1 MKIQEPPE
9 DAPGVGRLL
18 ALSDGV
24 VAIAL
29 TLLVL
34 SLHVP
39 VSTVLHHID
48 PNSPGDLASALQG
61 LTNPLISYVISF
73 YVIAQFWLAHHR
85 TFRLMAGHDE
95 GLAWWNF
102 LFLFAITLLPFSA
115 DLLGKYSENPLA
127 VDIFALNL
135 LLGSLSTI
143 TVITVAQRKGLL
155 LPRATPEVLR
165 SGRVRA
171 LGIVVVVA
179 ASMGVAWYS
188 PDLAKYMWFLIAIVP
203 RVMNRWVDRHLPI
216 DDGTAARPGLNDGT
230 APGTGAVSPAD

>member
-1 MKIQEPPE
+1 MKVREPPE
-9 DAPGVGRLL
+9 GTPGVERLL

-39 VSTVLHHID
+39 VSTALHPI
-48 PNSPGDLASALQG
+48 NSTSSSELWHALQN
-61 LTNPLISYVISF
+61 LADPFISYVISF

-85 TFRLMAGHDE
+85 TFRLLTGHDE

-115 DLLGKYSENPLA
+115 DLLGQYSENPVA
-127 VDIFALNL
+127 VDLFAFNL
-135 LLGSLSTI
+135 LVGSLSTI
-143 TVITVAQRKGLL
+143 TVMTAAQRKGLL
-155 LPRATPEVLR
+155 KPTAKPEVIR

-171 LGIVVVVA
+171 LGIMLVVA
-179 ASMGVAWYS
+179 ASMGVAWFPHRG
-188 PDLAKYMWFLIAIVP
+188 PDVAKYMWFLIAVVP
-203 RVMNRWVDRHLPI
+203 RVMNRWVDQHMPL
-216 DDGTAARPGLNDGT
+216 DDGTAP
-230 APGTGAVSPAD
+230 APGAVAPAD

>member
-1 MKIQEPPE
+1 MNVREPPE
-9 DAPGVGRLL
+9 DAPGVERLL

-48 PNSPGDLASALQG
+48 PTSPGDLASALQG

-135 LLGSLSTI
+135 LIGSLSTI
-143 TVITVAQRKGLL
+143 TVMTAAQRKGLL
-155 LPRATPEVLR
+155 KPTAKPEVLR
-165 SGRVRA
+165 AGRVRA
-171 LGIVVVVA
+171 LGIMLVVA
-179 ASMGVAWYS
+179 ASMGVAWFPS
-188 PDLAKYMWFLIAIVP
+188 WGPDVAKYMWFLIAIVP
-203 RVMNRWVDRHLPI
+203 RVMNRWVEQHVPSDK
-216 DDGTAARPGLNDGT
+216 GAAPT
-230 APGTGAVSPAD
+230 TGSVSPAD

>member
-1 MKIQEPPE
+1 MKVREPPE
-9 DAPGVGRLL
+9 DAPGVERLL

-39 VSTVLHHID
+39 VSTVRHNID
-48 PNSPGDLASALQG
+48 PKSAGDLAGALQG
-61 LTNPLISYVISF
+61 LADPFISYLISF

-85 TFRLMAGHDE
+85 TFRLMSGHDE

-102 LFLFAITLLPFSA
+102 LFLFTITLLPFTA
-115 DLLGKYSENPLA
+115 DLLGQYSENPLA

-135 LLGSLSTI
+135 LVGSLSTV
-143 TVITVAQRKGLL
+143 TVMTVAQRKGLL
-155 LPRATPEVLR
+155 LPTANPEVLR
-165 SGRVRA
+165 AGRVRS
-171 LGIVVVVA
+171 LGIMLVVA

-188 PDLAKYMWFLIAIVP
+188 PRGPDVAKYMWFLIAVVP
-203 RVMNRWVDRHLPI
+203 RVMNRWVEQHMPL
-216 DDGTAARPGLNDGT
+216 DDGAAP
-230 APGTGAVSPAD
+230 ATGSVSPAD

>member
-1 MKIQEPPE
+1 MKVREPPE
-9 DAPGVGRLL
+9 DAPGVERLL

-39 VSTVLHHID
+39 VVHAINLHAVG
-48 PNSPGDLASALQG
+48 PA
-61 LTNPLISYVISF
+61 TNPQNDPGKLWDALGGLADPFISYVISF

-85 TFRLMAGHDE
+85 TFRLMTGHDE

-115 DLLGKYSENPLA
+115 DLLGQYSGNPVA
-127 VDIFALNL
+127 VDVFAFNL
-135 LLGSLSTI
+135 LVGSLSTI
-143 TVITVAQRKGLL
+143 TVMTAAQRKGLL
-155 LPRATPEVLR
+155 KPTAKPEVLR
-165 SGRVRA
+165 ASRVRA
-171 LGIVVVVA
+171 LGIMIVVA

-188 PDLAKYMWFLIAIVP
+188 PDLAKYMWFLIAVVP
-203 RVMNRWVDRHLPI
+203 RVMNRWVDQHMPL
-216 DDGTAARPGLNDGT
+216 DDGAAPATGSV
-230 APGTGAVSPAD
+230 APCD

>member
-1 MKIQEPPE
+1 MRVRQQPE
-9 DAPGVGRLL
+9 DAPGVERLL

-39 VSTVLHHID
+39 VSTALHPIN
-48 PNSPGDLASALQG
+48 PTSPGDLWHALQN
-61 LTNPLISYVISF
+61 LADPFISYVISF

-115 DLLGKYSENPLA
+115 DLLGQYSENPVA
-127 VDIFALNL
+127 VDLFAFNL
-135 LLGSLSTI
+135 MVGSLSTI
-143 TVITVAQRKGLL
+143 TVITAAQRKGLL
-155 LPRATPEVLR
+155 KPTANAQVIR

-171 LGIVVVVA
+171 LGIMLVVA

-188 PDLAKYMWFLIAIVP
+188 PEVAKYMWFLIAVVP
-203 RVMNRWVDRHLPI
+203 RVMNRWVEQHMPLDAGNEP
-216 DDGTAARPGLNDGT
+216 
-230 APGTGAVSPAD
+230 APGTVAPAD

>member
-1 MKIQEPPE
+1 VKVREPPA
-9 DAPGVGRLL
+9 DAPGVERLL

-39 VSTVLHHID
+39 LGTVLHPI
-48 PNSPGDLASALQG
+48 NSTSASDLAAALQR
-61 LTNPLISYVISF
+61 LTDPLISYVISF

-115 DLLGKYSENPLA
+115 DLLGQYSENPLA

-135 LLGSLSTI
+135 LVGSLST
-143 TVITVAQRKGLL
+143 VIVVAVGRRKGLL
-155 LPRATPEVLR
+155 LPTAKPEVLR

-171 LGIVVVVA
+171 LGIIIVVA

-188 PDLAKYMWFLIAIVP
+188 PDAAKYMWFLIAVVP
-203 RVMNRWVDRHLPI
+203 RVMNRWVAQHVPY
-216 DDGTAARPGLNDGT
+216 GEGAAPT
-230 APGTGAVSPAD
+230 TGSVSPAD